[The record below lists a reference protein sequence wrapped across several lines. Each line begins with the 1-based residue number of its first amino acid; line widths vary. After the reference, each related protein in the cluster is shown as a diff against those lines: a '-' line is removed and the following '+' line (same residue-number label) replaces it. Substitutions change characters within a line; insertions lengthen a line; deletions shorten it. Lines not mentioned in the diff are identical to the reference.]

1 MYIIIVG
8 GGKVGW
14 GVARDLIKVG
24 HEVCV
29 IDREP
34 QTAWAINDE
43 LGEVALLGDGTE
55 VRVQRAAGMNRADVV
70 VAATGRDQANLAV
83 CQMAQQRFSTP
94 SVIARINDPRNEA
107 IFSAVGI
114 TATISVTR
122 SILSSIEQE
131 VDSKM
136 FRLLELRSREFELVE
151 IVIPADSAVLG
162 RQVRHLGLP
171 PRTVL
176 TLILR
181 PGGRPEVPGPD
192 SVLEPNA
199 VVLAVTEPEQEERLR
214 TLLTGPRTT
223 MREL

>member
-14 GVARDLIKVG
+14 GVARDLLAAG
-24 HEVCV
+24 HEVC
-29 IDREP
+29 IIEREP

-83 CQMAQQRFSTP
+83 CQVAQQRFDTAR
-94 SVIARINDPRNEA
+94 VIARINDPRNEA
-107 IFSAVGI
+107 IFRAVGI
-114 TATISVTR
+114 TATISATR
-122 SILSSIEQE
+122 AILSSIEQE
-131 VDSKM
+131 VDSNM
-136 FRLLELRSREFELVE
+136 FRLLELRSDEFELVE
-151 IVIPADSAVLG
+151 VVIPAESEAIG
-162 RQVRHLGLP
+162 RAVRHLGLP

-192 SVLEPNA
+192 SILEPGA
-199 VVLAVTEPEQEERLR
+199 VVLAVTEPAQEERLR
-214 TLLTGPRTT
+214 RLLTDTRS
-223 MREL
+223 